1 MLTTQRILNKTNL
14 NQTIMKKAIILTML
28 LVASSFTFT
37 SCTKEEPVGS
47 SSSTTSCYKF
57 TIKQTTTCTPYVDG
71 VNSTVTSYTE
81 NCGLTSTQAQEV
93 CDSMKSTSTSYSGG
107 YTIKITTTCTYVK
120 IQ

>member
-1 MLTTQRILNKTNL
+1 
-14 NQTIMKKAIILTML
+14 MKKAIILTML

-37 SCTKEEPVGS
+37 SCTKEESVG

-57 TIKQTTTCTPYVDG
+57 TIKQTTTCTPYVEG